1 MVDLGAGSCAFASLL
16 HSKAALQQPVMCV
29 DPSQAMLEQAASLAG
44 VSTLCQAAEEWA
56 AGGQEADSTT
66 VFIKAA
72 VHHLNRATLEQTM
85 AGIRRRL
92 GASGRLVVEK
102 TSADT
107 WSCLPYPHQLIRL
120 NQERD
125 LPTLQLREAMLRA
138 GFSMVQVH
146 VQRFPVKISKAEMF
160 EGFRQRETSGF
171 MLFSDEQIEE
181 GIVEVDSRFTG
192 DTLEFTMIRD
202 IVIGLR

>member
-1 MVDLGAGSCAFASLL
+1 M
-16 HSKAALQQPVMCV
+16 
-29 DPSQAMLEQAASLAG
+29 
-44 VSTLCQAAEEWA
+44 
-56 AGGQEADSTT
+56 
-66 VFIKAA
+66 
-72 VHHLNRATLEQTM
+72 
-85 AGIRRRL
+85 
-92 GASGRLVVEK
+92 
-102 TSADT
+102 
-107 WSCLPYPHQLIRL
+107 
-120 NQERD
+120 
-125 LPTLQLREAMLRA
+125 A

-171 MLFSDEQIEE
+171 MLLSDEQIEE